1 VREAIGIDVGGTKIL
16 GARLAE
22 GGEILGAERVASDT
36 RSADAVKQQIVA
48 LAKHLGAAPD
58 VPVGVG
64 YPGTVDQHR
73 GAVVHAVNLPYDDH
87 PLRSELADRLGTRV
101 EVDNDANCAALAE
114 LRHGA
119 GRGYRYLV
127 MLTLGTGV
135 GGGVVIDGR
144 PYRGARGTGAE
155 LGHIVIVNGGRRC
168 QGTCPGRGHLEA
180 YASGRAA
187 DRQARRLGLPHAD
200 ALLDA
205 VKANDP
211 RATTAVHRIA
221 GALGAGLVTL
231 ANAFNPEIVVIG
243 GGFGLAA
250 AGYLLPPAAAILAG
264 EALHPN
270 GEIPVV
276 TASLGESAGVI
287 GAAELTR

>member
-16 GARLAE
+16 GARLTE
-22 GGEILGAERVASDT
+22 GGEILGAERVASDA
-36 RSADAVKQQIVA
+36 RSAEAVKQQIVA
-48 LAKHLGAAPD
+48 VAKELGAGPG

-64 YPGTVDQHR
+64 YPGTVDQQR
-73 GAVVHAVNLPYDDH
+73 GAVLHAVNLPYDDH
-87 PLRSELADRLGTRV
+87 SLRSDLADLLATRV
-101 EVDNDANCAALAE
+101 ELDNDANCAALAE

-144 PYRGARGTGAE
+144 PYRGVRGTGAE

-187 DRQARRLGLPHAD
+187 DRQARRLGLAHAD
-200 ALLDA
+200 ELVEAA
-205 VKANDP
+205 ASGEP
-211 RATTAVHRIA
+211 RAIAALRGIA

-231 ANAFNPEIVVIG
+231 ANAFNPEIIVIG

-250 AGYLLPPAAAILAG
+250 ADHLLAPATAILAA
-264 EALHPN
+264 EALNPN

-276 TASLGESAGVI
+276 TASLGAAAGVI

>member
-22 GGEILGAERVASDT
+22 GGEIAGAERVATDS
-36 RSADAVKQQIVA
+36 RSADAVKEQIVA
-48 LAKHLGAAPD
+48 LARKLGAGPD

-64 YPGTVDQHR
+64 FPGTVDQKR
-73 GAVVHAVNLPYDDH
+73 GAVIQSVNLPFDDR
-87 PLRSELADRLGTRV
+87 PLRSELSEALEARV

-119 GRGYRYLV
+119 GHGFRYLV

-135 GGGVVIDGR
+135 GGGVVVDGQT
-144 PYRGARGTGAE
+144 YRGARGTGAE
-155 LGHIVIVNGGRRC
+155 LGHMVIVHGGRRC
-168 QGTCPGRGHLEA
+168 QGACPGRGHLEA

-187 DRQARRLGLPHAD
+187 DREARRLGLSNAD
-200 ALLDA
+200 ELLERA
-205 VKANDP
+205 AAGEP
-211 RATTAVHRIA
+211 RAKAAVARIA
-221 GALGAGLVTL
+221 GALGAGLVSL
-231 ANAFNPEIVVIG
+231 ANAFNPEVIVIG
-243 GGFGLAA
+243 GGFGIAA
-250 AGYLLPPAAAILAG
+250 AAHLLAPAQAILAA

-270 GEIPVV
+270 GDIPVV
-276 TASLGESAGVI
+276 TAALGASAGVI

>member
-48 LAKHLGAAPD
+48 VAKELGAGRD

-64 YPGTVDQHR
+64 YPGTVDQQR

-87 PLRSELADRLGTRV
+87 SLRSELADRLGARV

-114 LRHGA
+114 VRHGA
-119 GRGYRYLV
+119 GRGYRDVV

-155 LGHIVIVNGGRRC
+155 LGHMVIVNGGRRC
-168 QGTCPGRGHLEA
+168 QGACPGRGHLEA

-187 DRQARRLGLPHAD
+187 DGRARRLGLANAD
-200 ALLDA
+200 ELLDA
-205 VKANDP
+205 VKASDP
-211 RATTAVHRIA
+211 RATAALHRIA
-221 GALGAGLVTL
+221 GALGAGLVTV
-231 ANAFNPEIVVIG
+231 ANAFNPEIIVIG

-250 AGYLLPPAAAILAG
+250 APYLLPPATAILAA

-276 TASLGESAGVI
+276 TASLGASAGVI